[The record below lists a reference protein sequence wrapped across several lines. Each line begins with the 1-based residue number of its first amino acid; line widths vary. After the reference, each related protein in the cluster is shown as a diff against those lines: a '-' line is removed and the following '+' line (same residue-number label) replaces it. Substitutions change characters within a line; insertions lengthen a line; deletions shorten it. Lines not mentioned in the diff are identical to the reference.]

1 MEPIYVDSLRY
12 HERLMTEITLSFDRE
27 RLVDLCRRHGIR
39 RLSVFG
45 SAARGEMLPE
55 SDIDLLVEFT
65 PGHHVGLQFI
75 AIQDEL
81 STLVGREVD
90 LNTPGFLS
98 PHFRDRVT
106 AEAIPIYEA
115 A

>member
-1 MEPIYVDSLRY
+1 MPPKVID
-12 HERLMTEITLSFDRE
+12 IDPE
-27 RLVDLCRRHGIR
+27 RLVELCRRHGIR
-39 RLSVFG
+39 RLAIFG
-45 SAARGEMLPE
+45 SAARGELSPD
-55 SDIDLLVEFT
+55 SDIDVLVEFQ
-65 PGHHVGLQFI
+65 PGHEVGLQFI

-81 STLVGREVD
+81 SSLVGREVD

-98 PHFRDRVT
+98 PHFRNRVT